1 MEADEAKAETGPRT
15 RAPRAITYPYRRIA
29 AVEGTPADG
38 PDPYGDPDPAWLKI
52 DWQQHLRTIDVD
64 GAQINYAEIGDGPAV
79 IFVHGLG
86 GCWQN
91 WLENMPRMAEL
102 GYRAIALDLP
112 GFGSSPMPPWEISIP
127 GYGTLLDRLR
137 EELGIGHCT
146 LVGNSMGGFIA
157 VEAAT
162 DEPERYSHLVLVA
175 AAGIMNTWNPEA
187 RATATSYAWSKLG
200 GTVADHGKWI
210 VSHPRSRQL
219 ALAPFFRYPGRLRR
233 ELLLEQLAGGRCPGF
248 GDALESLISHDVR
261 ERLPTIEMPTL
272 IVWGLSDRVIPV
284 AAGIS
289 YHRRIPHSR
298 LEIFERTGHLPQ
310 LERPARFNALL
321 DEFLA
326 A

>member
-1 MEADEAKAETGPRT
+1 MSEPTTLDP
-15 RAPRAITYPYRRIA
+15 RIA
-29 AVEGTPADG
+29 AGADYG
-38 PDPYGDPDPAWLKI
+38 NPDPEPAWMQV
-52 DWQQHLRTIDVD
+52 DWSKHHRSVEVP
-64 GAQINYAEIGDGPAV
+64 GARVEYVEIGEGEP
-79 IFVHGLG
+79 ILFIHGISG
-86 GCWQN
+86 TWQN
-91 WLENMPRMAEL
+91 WLENLPHFGAGR
-102 GYRAIALDLP
+102 RAIAIDLP
-112 GFGSSPMPPWEISIP
+112 GFGTSPMPEWKP
-127 GYGTLLDRLR
+127 GMDTYGQMVHDFC
-137 EELGIGHCT
+137 EALGLERTT

-248 GDALESLISHDVR
+248 GDAVQSLISHVVR

-326 A
+326 P